1 MPQPMPQGPSP
12 TLSGDPFPIA
22 TFVHDLGNLVQI
34 ASSAVSIVARD
45 PDIASS
51 PALDRIVA
59 EAGASLERAGALI
72 RQSLEAGRLTA
83 VEDIDIE
90 AAMQAL
96 RPMIEQVCGARIR
109 LELRVQRTPK
119 VACRRLDLE
128 NAILNLVLNAR
139 DAMPDGGVLTI
150 CGSVAEGPENPE
162 IQVTVADTGM
172 GMPSAVAARAT
183 EPYFTTKPK
192 GRGSGIGLTSVARF
206 VAESRGRLLIQSAPG
221 AGTSITIRLPASGA
235 WLFG

>member
-1 MPQPMPQGPSP
+1 
-12 TLSGDPFPIA
+12 PFPIA

-59 EAGASLERAGALI
+59 DAGASLERAGALI

-109 LELRVQRTPK
+109 LELRVQRMPK

-139 DAMPDGGVLTI
+139 DAMPSGGVLTI
-150 CGSVAEGPENPE
+150 CGSVAEGP
-162 IQVTVADTGM
+162 
-172 GMPSAVAARAT
+172 
-183 EPYFTTKPK
+183 
-192 GRGSGIGLTSVARF
+192 
-206 VAESRGRLLIQSAPG
+206 
-221 AGTSITIRLPASGA
+221 
-235 WLFG
+235 